1 MKSTVPTEDAA
12 PVSIVGPR
20 RATASTGRLGQDI
33 ALVASFA
40 ALIAVCALMPAI
52 MVAGVPTPITLQ
64 TFGVM
69 LAGLVLGSRR
79 GALAVLLY
87 LAIGAAGAPVFA
99 SGASGLAPFVGPT
112 SGYLIGFPLLA
123 FGVGWGVRAILSLG
137 EQGAALKGFR
147 IVVTV
152 SLSLLI
158 SLVTVHALGITGMA
172 LRVPMALQDA
182 FIADLIFL
190 PGDIIK
196 TTAAVLVASAVLRAF
211 PVLRELR

>member
-1 MKSTVPTEDAA
+1 MNSTVPTEDAA
-12 PVSIVGPR
+12 PVSTVGPR
-20 RATASTGRLGQDI
+20 RATASAGRLGQDI

-123 FGVGWGVRAILSLG
+123 FGVGWGVRAILALG

>member
-1 MKSTVPTEDAA
+1 
-12 PVSIVGPR
+12 
-20 RATASTGRLGQDI
+20 
-33 ALVASFA
+33 
-40 ALIAVCALMPAI
+40 
-52 MVAGVPTPITLQ
+52 
-64 TFGVM
+64 
-69 LAGLVLGSRR
+69 
-79 GALAVLLY
+79 
-87 LAIGAAGAPVFA
+87 
-99 SGASGLAPFVGPT
+99 VGPT

-123 FGVGWGVRAILSLG
+123 FGVGWGVRAILALG

-158 SLVTVHALGITGMA
+158 SLVTVHALGITGMT